1 MSPAANP
8 YYPRSFTMLVILAM
22 GVLILPLASGLIGTV
37 HRLEG
42 VIDTQREFIGN
53 SLTIT
58 RDIREVIDDVNQLQ
72 RTAGQYHL
80 LQDKELAG
88 SLRGSYRDLHQR
100 LTELSAL
107 LTAPAPQATLQAVGE
122 INDRL
127 YLKLRPGRFLDSET
141 FNALKPEFAAL
152 HSTARILQTSGD
164 NFVQIQ
170 LHVLEDEM
178 RAARRRLQLLALAL
192 IPLTL
197 VLAAIFS
204 GMINR
209 PIRQLKAAIQQLR
222 RGDLR
227 ALPKLTG
234 PQDIVEL
241 RNEIDWLRQQL
252 GEIDAQKIQFLR
264 HVSHELKT
272 PLASLREGVGLLA
285 ERVAGPM
292 TERQRSIVEIMDHSS
307 RELQHRIEDLI
318 RYSGMMREV
327 GMSTITQLNLSEVLN
342 TVLLRHRLA
351 IEAHHLQMDVQLSA
365 PTVYADREQME
376 TMLDN
381 LLSNAVKFSPVN
393 GCVLIRSYLITDI
406 YHLQICDQG
415 PGIPAAERTRIF
427 DAFVQGAHQPVS
439 AVKGSGLGLSIVRE
453 ILRTMGGRIE
463 VGDLP
468 PWSVCMKLQWP
479 AHPVRDAEHDAI

>member
-1 MSPAANP
+1 
-8 YYPRSFTMLVILAM
+8 MLVILGM

-42 VIDTQREFIGN
+42 VIDTQREIMGN

-58 RDIREVIDDVNQLQ
+58 RDTREVIDGVNQLQ

-80 LQDKELAG
+80 LRDKGLAG
-88 SLRGSYRDLHQR
+88 SLRSSYRDLHQR
-100 LTELSAL
+100 LTELGVL
-107 LTAPAPQATLQAVGE
+107 LTAPSPQATLQAVSQL
-122 INDRL
+122 NDGL
-127 YLKLRPGRFLDSET
+127 YLKLRPGHFLDSET
-141 FNALKPEFAAL
+141 FNSLKPEFDAL
-152 HSTARILQTSGD
+152 HRTARVLQTNGD
-164 NFVQIQ
+164 TFVQIH
-170 LHVLEDEM
+170 LRVLEDEM
-178 RAARRRLQLLALAL
+178 RAARRRLQLLTFAL

-227 ALPKLTG
+227 ALPNLTG

-241 RNEIDWLRQQL
+241 GNEIDWLRHQL
-252 GEIDAQKIQFLR
+252 GEIEAQKNQFLR

-327 GMSTITQLNLSEVLN
+327 GVSTITSLNLSEVLN
-342 TVLLRHRLA
+342 TMLLRHRLA
-351 IEAHHLQMDVQLSA
+351 IEAHHLQIDVQLSA
-365 PTVYADREQME
+365 PTIYADREQME

-393 GCVLIRSYLITDI
+393 GCVLIRSSLITDI
-406 YHLQICDQG
+406 VHLQICDQG

-453 ILRTMGGRIE
+453 ILRTMGGNIE
-463 VGDLP
+463 VSDIP
-468 PWSVCMKLQWP
+468 PWSVCMNLQWP
-479 AHPVRDAEHDAI
+479 AHSGPDAEHDAL

>member
-22 GVLILPLASGLIGTV
+22 GVLILPLASGLIGIV

-42 VIDTQREFIGN
+42 VIDTQREFIGLG
-53 SLTIT
+53 LTIT
-58 RDIREVIDDVNQLQ
+58 RDIREVIDDVNQMQ

-88 SLRGSYRDLHQR
+88 SLRNTYSALHQR
-100 LTELSAL
+100 LTELGVL
-107 LTAPAPQATLQAVGE
+107 LTAPAPQATLQGV
-122 INDRL
+122 NQLSDRL
-127 YLKLRPGRFLDSET
+127 YLKLRPGRFLDSES
-141 FNALKPEFAAL
+141 FEALKPEFDAL
-152 HSTARILQTSGD
+152 HRGARVLQTSGD
-164 NFVQIQ
+164 NFVRIQ
-170 LHVLEDEM
+170 LATLEGEM
-178 RAARRRLQLLALAL
+178 RAARRRLQFLTFAL

-197 VLAAIFS
+197 ALAAIFS

-227 ALPKLTG
+227 ALPNLAG

-241 RNEIDWLRQQL
+241 GNEIDWLRQQL
-252 GEIDAQKIQFLR
+252 GEIDAQKSQFLR

-307 RELQHRIEDLI
+307 RELQRRIEDLI

-327 GMSTITQLNLSEVLN
+327 GTTTITLLNLSEVLN

-351 IEAHHLQMDVQLSA
+351 IEAHHLQIDVQLSA
-365 PTVYADREQME
+365 HSVYADREQME

-381 LLSNAVKFSPVN
+381 LLSNAIKFSPVN
-393 GCVLIRSYLITDI
+393 GCVLIHGNLITDT

-415 PGIPAAERTRIF
+415 PGIPTEERSRIF
-427 DAFVQGAHQPVS
+427 DAFVQGSHQPVS

-453 ILRTMGGRIE
+453 ILRAMGGRIE
-463 VGDLP
+463 VVDLP
-468 PWSVCMKLQWP
+468 KWSTCMNLEWP
-479 AHPVRDAEHDAI
+479 AHLVTRD